1 MAKILII
8 DDAGFS
14 RHMLGRIVGAVGHQ
28 IIEAEN
34 GEEGLTKILEEKPDL
49 VLSDLLMPVMSG
61 EELLAVLKEKQ
72 VDIPVIIMTS
82 GDDSV
87 AFIRGNISSPSP
99 SGILTSRKTTSKE
112 FFNAFSRPL
121 FKFCSYNA
129 LCPIP

>member
-82 GDDSV
+82 NIQQTIIQKCHDLGAA
-87 AFIRGNISSPSP
+87 AFLNKPPKKEELWQKIEELLQK
-99 SGILTSRKTTSKE
+99 SG
-112 FFNAFSRPL
+112 
-121 FKFCSYNA
+121 
-129 LCPIP
+129 